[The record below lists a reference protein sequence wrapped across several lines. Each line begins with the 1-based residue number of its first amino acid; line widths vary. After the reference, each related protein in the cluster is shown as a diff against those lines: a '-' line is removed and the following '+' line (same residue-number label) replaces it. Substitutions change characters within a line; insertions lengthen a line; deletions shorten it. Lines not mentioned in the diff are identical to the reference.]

1 VLKIPIGSPIRGI
14 DCFEWPE
21 FKALI
26 HRLGV
31 ELDTISTRQIVLTV
45 PFDGGFMEV
54 EQIFYPADHGKVTQC
69 KH

>member
-1 VLKIPIGSPIRGI
+1 
-14 DCFEWPE
+14 
-21 FKALI
+21 LI